1 MRSSR
6 SELGLPVV
14 TLVAI
19 LGLHVG
25 GHKQKVSPQ
34 LLICLYHQH
43 GMAATLLSFGS
54 LGIGCKRPIQ
64 PVHMQFQKSEAPIVP
79 KAFRTTP
86 HN

>member
-25 GHKQKVSPQ
+25 GHKQKVICPE
-34 LLICLYHQH
+34 LLIC
-43 GMAATLLSFGS
+43 
-54 LGIGCKRPIQ
+54 
-64 PVHMQFQKSEAPIVP
+64 
-79 KAFRTTP
+79 
-86 HN
+86 